1 MFLIGEALPQAK
13 VLNLY
18 TARHY
23 QTDEAFYAGYTKATG
38 IKINRIEGGEDA
50 LFERIKVEGANS
62 PADVFLT
69 VDVARLW
76 RAEQAGIFAP
86 VQSATL
92 TKRIPAHYR
101 DADNKWFGFSARARV
116 LAYDKNK
123 IKSGEFTR
131 YEDLANPKWKG
142 EICTRSSSHPYN
154 LSLISSVIL
163 HLGEEKAT
171 EWARGVAQNLAR
183 PPRGGD
189 TDQLHAVA
197 VGECAIAI
205 SNHYYYVRL
214 MRSQKPQDRAVVE
227 KVGLVWPNQ
236 ADRGTHVNISGGGM
250 LQHAPHR
257 DAARCNH
264 FGNKCNPNTALD
276 CHFNRFRVT
285 QFHGHVEHI
294 GCDAVGLE
302 SLQNGL
308 TCSRKFL
315 THDDGLIEQVIG
327 KGAAISAVVF
337 LLIATM
343 SVFYVRS
350 MPSRLMEAD
359 R

>member
-1 MFLIGEALPQAK
+1 MNLFRTSNIGVKAILAGLLLGIFFLGEALAQDK

-23 QTDEAFYAGYTKATG
+23 ETDEAFYTGYTKATG

-50 LFERIKVEGANS
+50 LFERIKAEGPNS

-69 VDVARLW
+69 VDVARLL

-86 VQSATL
+86 VKSATL
-92 TKRIPAHYR
+92 AKRIPAHYR

-116 LAYDKNK
+116 VAYDKNK
-123 IKSGEFTR
+123 IKSSELTR

-154 LSLISSVIL
+154 LSLLSSMIL

-171 EWARGVAQNLAR
+171 EWARGVATNLAR

-189 TDQLHAVA
+189 TDQLRAVA
-197 VGECAIAI
+197 AGECAIAI

-214 MRSQKPQDRAVVE
+214 MRSQKTDDRAVVE

-257 DAARCNH
+257 DAAVK
-264 FGNKCNPNTALD
+264 FLEYLASDEAQTLFAKGNNEWPTVKGVKLANP
-276 CHFNRFRVT
+276 
-285 QFHGHVEHI
+285 E
-294 GCDAVGLE
+294 LE
-302 SLQNGL
+302 SFGQFKIDSLPLANL
-308 TCSRKFL
+308 
-315 THDDGLIEQVIG
+315 G
-327 KGAAISAVVF
+327 KAQATAQR
-337 LLIATM
+337 IADK
-343 SVFYVRS
+343 VGWK
-350 MPSRLMEAD
+350 
-359 R
+359 